1 MYLYFIQWHYTS
13 GALRVGGSRT
23 ATLATPETEKRKKK
37 ENTPD
42 TALELHLACNFI
54 VSPVSWILL
63 SGDCPFL

>member
-1 MYLYFIQWHYTS
+1 
-13 GALRVGGSRT
+13 VGRSPT
-23 ATLATPETEKRKKK
+23 ATSATPETEKRKKK